1 METQGKTINQTKA
14 SDSLVRKMG
23 VLIHIVAWAIPLST
37 PFFFTGKNEEWIPS
51 DFLLRSCIV
60 ISSFMFV
67 FYFNYF
73 YLIKRFLTLKKVK
86 QFLLSNLALMGSVT
100 LIVHF
105 IMQQLPPPEDIHNE
119 HMREHG
125 VLETASF
132 LLRNIFMYSIV
143 AGLSVAIRMTS
154 NWFQTEAIRKDLEKS
169 RAEAELK
176 NLKSQLNPHFLFNTL
191 NNIYSLIDL
200 SPDQAQSAVHEL
212 SRLLRYVL
220 YESSQPL
227 VSVGK
232 ELDFIRNYIELMR
245 IRLAKNVEL
254 QTEINVQNQ
263 EAMIAPLLFIT
274 FIENAFKHGVSNNKP
289 SFIHI
294 RITQKDGELHG
305 IIENS
310 LFPKD
315 EQDKSGSGIGLPN
328 LEKRLALLYPNM
340 HSLQYGKDGDIYR
353 SALSITLTAL

>member
-1 METQGKTINQTKA
+1 MKTQGKSINQTKA

-23 VLIHIVAWAIPLST
+23 ILIHVVAWAIPLST

-60 ISSFMFV
+60 ISSFMLV
-67 FYFNYF
+67 FYSNYF
-73 YLIKRFLTLKKVK
+73 YLIKRFLTLKKVTH
-86 QFLLSNLALMGSVT
+86 FLLSNLILMVSVT

-105 IMQQLPPPEDIHNE
+105 IMQQLPPPEEMHGE
-119 HMREHG
+119 HLREHG
-125 VLETASF
+125 ILQTAGF

-143 AGLSVAIRMTS
+143 GGLSVAIRMTS

-191 NNIYSLIDL
+191 NNIYSLIAL
-200 SPDQAQSAVHEL
+200 SPDQAQAAVHEL

-220 YESSQPL
+220 YESSQPF

-232 ELDFIRNYIELMR
+232 ELDFVRNYIELMR

-254 QTEINVQNQ
+254 QTEIDIENQ
-263 EAMIAPLLFIT
+263 EAQIAPLLFIT
-274 FIENAFKHGVSNNKP
+274 FIENAFKHGISNNKP

-294 RITQKDGELHG
+294 HITQKNGELHC
-305 IIENS
+305 IIKNS
-310 LFPKD
+310 FFPKD

-328 LEKRLALLYPNM
+328 LEKRLALLYPNT
-340 HSLQYGKDGDIYR
+340 HTIQHGREGDTY
-353 SALSITLTAL
+353 SSVLSVTLTAL